1 MTRYTERD
9 EQKRQSFKEQIA
21 DYEKQDL
28 VWVDECGLNKDLY
41 RPYGRCCRHHRLYD
55 EISGKRISPRISM
68 IAAYCNGH
76 LSAPFRFEGYTDTRV
91 FNLWLETFLL
101 PCLKPGQV
109 VIMDNATFH
118 KSKTTRELIEKAD
131 CHLLFLPPYSPD
143 LNSIEHQ
150 WAILKQGV
158 RAIRQSGLSLLQKL
172 DQQLS
177 LMSGC

>member
-1 MTRYTERD
+1 MTRYAERND
-9 EQKRQSFKEQIA
+9 EIRADFQEQIA
-21 DYEKQDL
+21 AYERHDL

-41 RPYGRCCRHHRLYD
+41 RPYGRCPRQQRLYD
-55 EISGKRISPRISM
+55 DISGKRIAPRISM

-76 LSAPFRFEGYTDTRV
+76 LSAPFRFEGYTDTDV
-91 FNLWLETFLL
+91 FNLWIDTFLL

-118 KSKTTRELIEKAD
+118 KSSTTRDLIEDAG

-143 LNSIEHQ
+143 LNKIEHQ

-158 RAIRQSGLSLLQKL
+158 RANPNPDLSLTQKL
-172 DQQLS
+172 DQQLVS
-177 LMSGC
+177 MSRC